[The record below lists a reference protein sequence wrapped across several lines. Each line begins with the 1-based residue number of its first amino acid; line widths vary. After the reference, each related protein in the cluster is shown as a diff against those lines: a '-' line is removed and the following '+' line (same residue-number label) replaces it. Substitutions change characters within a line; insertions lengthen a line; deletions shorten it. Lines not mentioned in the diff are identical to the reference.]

1 MYSFESNLVSNE
13 TILSEL
19 MGTVQYVLTENSLF
33 SAFYSRGGIWCF
45 APLFLSAVLF
55 LRRQKD
61 YLFLFLPRL
70 DYMSSE
76 PEI

>member
-19 MGTVQYVLTENSLF
+19 MGTVQYALTENSLF
-33 SAFYSRGGIWCF
+33 SAFYSRGGIWCI
-45 APLFLSAVLF
+45 AHLFLSDVLF

-70 DYMSSE
+70 YE
-76 PEI
+76 F

>member
-61 YLFLFLPRL
+61 YLFLFLTRL